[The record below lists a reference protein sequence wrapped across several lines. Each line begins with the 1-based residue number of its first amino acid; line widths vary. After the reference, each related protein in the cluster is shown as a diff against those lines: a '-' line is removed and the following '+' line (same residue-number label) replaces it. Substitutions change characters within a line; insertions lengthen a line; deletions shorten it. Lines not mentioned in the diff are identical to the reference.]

1 MLFSLLTYFSAIM
14 LEATQK
20 VYQSTRCKN
29 VGNYIKICRE
39 KKYAWPLFELMWEMN
54 IKIPLNKLFS
64 VRSRKKNK
72 LFNDSLISN

>member
-1 MLFSLLTYFSAIM
+1 M

-20 VYQSTRCKN
+20 VDQSTRCKN

-39 KKYAWPLFELMWEMN
+39 KKCAWPLFELMWEMN

-64 VRSRKKNK
+64 VRSRKKK